1 MSLINQ
7 MLQDLAERSRP
18 PPKAK
23 VILSGL
29 MLPRSRLKKSKLF
42 WLTLSVV
49 CIISLILFPIAGK
62 YIKKDAPIKNTIKTS
77 TSTPVVV
84 TSLENNNL
92 KVINNSELAT
102 DPTTLTGI
110 TLEAQKEMT
119 NLRLFL
125 NQDALYQI
133 ISHEKDN
140 LTLILEHTNIVT
152 SLPQINTVNSAIS
165 VMQMKNLENGNLEV
179 ILKLESGAELE
190 RVNMHK
196 TNKFSEFEI
205 DFSYKDSINFHTS
218 EVVEE
223 KMIPKLPTDFSIK
236 KVNYDTS
243 VDDEYKQAINYA
255 SLGQD
260 AEAITLLTEIVEKN
274 PAFMPARKMLASLLV
289 VQGDTDKAQE
299 VILTGLQQKPFYP
312 DLILLKAQILVDQDE
327 LKEALALLQLSPPP
341 INENPKYHAFIAA
354 LYQRLN
360 EPNLAENLYEKL
372 VKAHPHNSTWWMGL
386 GIARES
392 LNKNKDALIAYKNAM
407 DKENINPEL
416 RDHLQTRIHNLS

>member
-1 MSLINQ
+1 
-7 MLQDLAERSRP
+7 MLKDLSERSKP
-18 PPKAK
+18 SPKAHD
-23 VILSGL
+23 VLSGL
-29 MLPRSRLKKSKLF
+29 ILSHSRLKKSKPIF
-42 WLTLSVV
+42 WLTLTVV
-49 CIISLILFPIAGK
+49 CLFSLIVFTIAGK
-62 YIKKDAPIKNTIKTS
+62 HIKKDDQIKNTIKTI
-77 TSTPVVV
+77 TSTPAAV

-92 KVINNSELAT
+92 KLINNSVLT
-102 DPTTLTGI
+102 TNPTTLTGI

-125 NQDALYQI
+125 NQDALYRI
-133 ISHEKDN
+133 ISHQKDS
-140 LTLILEHTNIVT
+140 LTLILERTYIVT
-152 SLPQINTVNSAIS
+152 NLPQISTVNSAIN
-165 VMQMKNLENGNLEV
+165 VMQMKNQKNGDLEV
-179 ILKLESGAELE
+179 VLKLKTGTELE

-196 TNKFSEFEI
+196 TKKFSELEI
-205 DFSYKDSINFHTS
+205 DFSYKDSINLHTS

-223 KMIPKLPTDFSIK
+223 KVVLKLPTDFSIK

-243 VDDEYKQAINYA
+243 VDNEYKQAINYA

-260 AEAITLLTEIVEKN
+260 AEAIKLLTEILDKD
-274 PAFMPARKMLASLLV
+274 PAFMLARKMLASLLV

-341 INENPKYHAFIAA
+341 INKNPEYHAFIAA

-360 EPNLAENLYEKL
+360 EPNLAENVYEKL
-372 VKAHPHNSTWWMGL
+372 VKVHPNNSTWWMGL

-392 LNKNKDALIAYKNAM
+392 LNKNKDALSAYKIAM
-407 DKENINPEL
+407 NKENINPEL